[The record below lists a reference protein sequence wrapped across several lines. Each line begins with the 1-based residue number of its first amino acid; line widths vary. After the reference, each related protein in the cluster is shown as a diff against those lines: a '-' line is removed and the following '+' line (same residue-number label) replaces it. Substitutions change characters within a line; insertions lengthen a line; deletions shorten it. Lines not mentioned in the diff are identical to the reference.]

1 MRDGRQREG
10 RVLEE
15 QEEQEEQEEEKSR
28 SFYILQDVY
37 LYR

>member
-15 QEEQEEQEEEKSR
+15 QEEQEEEKIEI
-28 SFYILQDVY
+28 FLHLAGY
-37 LYR
+37 LLI